1 MEFVLLQMVP
11 ITRGQ
16 IPARLLA
23 LLYGYSLSLIHIYV
37 TQLHRNLFKEDSYE
51 PSEKVTQINDDII
64 YLTGVTEDTDA
75 MNTTFEGDISNEGAQ

>member
-1 MEFVLLQMVP
+1 MP
-11 ITRGQ
+11 IGFTNN
-16 IPARLLA
+16 
-23 LLYGYSLSLIHIYV
+23 V